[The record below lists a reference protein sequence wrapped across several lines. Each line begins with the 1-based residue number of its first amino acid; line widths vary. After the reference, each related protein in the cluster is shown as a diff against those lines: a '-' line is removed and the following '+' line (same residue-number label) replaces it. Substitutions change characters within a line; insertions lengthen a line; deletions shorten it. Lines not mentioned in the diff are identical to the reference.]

1 MFSPGNICIAADQVL
16 AHLGIILVS
25 EPHLSSAKKNQASTE
40 PRHRRCV
47 DVAWRLVGVS
57 VSKGIEGYK
66 YARYI
71 GAGALRYG
79 LGSLVRYKLRVWTAV
94 DADVTQVLVS
104 PYIVS
109 LET

>member
-1 MFSPGNICIAADQVL
+1 MGMV
-16 AHLGIILVS
+16 LVS
-25 EPHLSSAKKNQASTE
+25 EPHYSSTREGIRHTRNAVIDDVWTLHGVLWNGSVNQGAE
-40 PRHRRCV
+40 GHR
-47 DVAWRLVGVS
+47 
-57 VSKGIEGYK
+57 